1 MAFGTSGQVLGV
13 IISSN
18 FAASGTNWSPNTAQ
32 IANMAKS
39 NSFNAQNGFM
49 EFPAN
54 RRGVNPN
61 IKLQIILNELQR
73 KLNAATALFAASI

>member
-1 MAFGTSGQVLGV
+1 
-13 IISSN
+13 
-18 FAASGTNWSPNTAQ
+18 
-32 IANMAKS
+32 MAKS